1 MEDKEFDKLTPEEK
15 KARFQKAVDD
25 YNSGFVEVDYTFRS
39 VASIRVEEAMED
51 AGRVSEE
58 FKPAQIKVIYEAA
71 EADLNLEH
79 YMNPKFSASHMKFIM
94 EQEKAGKDVT
104 WLPIGKI
111 LHRSIVEK
119 PLTRDQIRR
128 IKERMQRA
136 EPKDSVIADL
146 HEKKKEAARVPKKQG
161 QQKESG
167 SMARKSRYL
176 GYMKELQKISKH
188 ERTSTKESLLDK
200 LRSMK
205 NREFTM
211 NIPVGEGAE
220 DEH

>member
-1 MEDKEFDKLTPEEK
+1 MEDKEFDQLTPEEK

-25 YNSGFVEVDYTFRS
+25 YNSGFVEVDYVFRS

-119 PLTRDQIRR
+119 PLTRDQIKR
-128 IKERMQRA
+128 IKERMLRA
-136 EPKDSVIADL
+136 ES
-146 HEKKKEAARVPKKQG
+146 
-161 QQKESG
+161 KESVLAD
-167 SMARKSRYL
+167 MARKSRYT
-176 GYMKELQKISKH
+176 GYMKGLQKIVKRK
-188 ERTSTKESLLDK
+188 EKVSTRESVLSRLKSLKDKEFH
-200 LRSMK
+200 M
-205 NREFTM
+205 T
-211 NIPVGEGAE
+211 IPVGEGAG
-220 DEH
+220 DAQ

>member
-1 MEDKEFDKLTPEEK
+1 MEDKEFDQLTPEEK

-25 YNSGFVEVDYTFRS
+25 YNSGFVEVDYVFRS

-79 YMNPKFSASHMKFIM
+79 YMNPKFSALHMKFIM
-94 EQEKAGKDVT
+94 EQEKAGNDVT

-119 PLTRDQIRR
+119 PLTRNQIKR
-128 IKERMQRA
+128 IKERMLRA
-136 EPKDSVIADL
+136 EPKESVLADL
-146 HEKKKEAARVPKKQG
+146 NEKKKETARVPKKRG
-161 QQKESG
+161 AAKEKG
-167 SMARKSRYL
+167 
-176 GYMKELQKISKH
+176 
-188 ERTSTKESLLDK
+188 ER
-200 LRSMK
+200 
-205 NREFTM
+205 
-211 NIPVGEGAE
+211 
-220 DEH
+220 

>member
-58 FKPAQIKVIYEAA
+58 FKPTQIKVIYEAA

-119 PLTRDQIRR
+119 PLT
-128 IKERMQRA
+128 
-136 EPKDSVIADL
+136 
-146 HEKKKEAARVPKKQG
+146 
-161 QQKESG
+161 
-167 SMARKSRYL
+167 
-176 GYMKELQKISKH
+176 
-188 ERTSTKESLLDK
+188 
-200 LRSMK
+200 
-205 NREFTM
+205 
-211 NIPVGEGAE
+211 
-220 DEH
+220 

>member
-79 YMNPKFSASHMKFIM
+79 YMNPKFSASHMKFINKI
-94 EQEKAGKDVT
+94 QEMHGLCSLIVTVNDNIEIIAGLGCNRNELLAICLNGAIIIHQVH
-104 WLPIGKI
+104 I
-111 LHRSIVEK
+111 SIRCK
-119 PLTRDQIRR
+119 
-128 IKERMQRA
+128 RA
-136 EPKDSVIADL
+136 ITL
-146 HEKKKEAARVPKKQG
+146 
-161 QQKESG
+161 
-167 SMARKSRYL
+167 L
-176 GYMKELQKISKH
+176 GCLSAF
-188 ERTSTKESLLDK
+188 L
-200 LRSMK
+200 
-205 NREFTM
+205 
-211 NIPVGEGAE
+211 
-220 DEH
+220 

>member
-136 EPKDSVIADL
+136 ESKDSVIADL
-146 HEKKKEAARVPKKQG
+146 HEKKKKRP
-161 QQKESG
+161 G
-167 SMARKSRYL
+167 SEETRTAK
-176 GYMKELQKISKH
+176 G
-188 ERTSTKESLLDK
+188 ERRAVVWQEKAD
-200 LRSMK
+200 
-205 NREFTM
+205 
-211 NIPVGEGAE
+211 IW
-220 DEH
+220 DI

>member
-1 MEDKEFDKLTPEEK
+1 MAEKEFDQLTPEEK
-15 KARFQKAVDD
+15 KARFQKALDD
-25 YNSGFVEVDYTFRS
+25 YNSGFVEVDYALRS
-39 VASIRVEEAMED
+39 VASIRVEEALED
-51 AGRVSEE
+51 AGRGLEE
-58 FKPAQIKVIYEAA
+58 FKPAQRRVLFEAA
-71 EADLNLEH
+71 KADLNMEH

-146 HEKKKEAARVPKKQG
+146 HEKEKRSDQG
-161 QQKESG
+161 SEETGTAK
-167 SMARKSRYL
+167 R
-176 GYMKELQKISKH
+176 
-188 ERTSTKESLLDK
+188 ERRAVVWQEKAD
-200 LRSMK
+200 
-205 NREFTM
+205 
-211 NIPVGEGAE
+211 IW
-220 DEH
+220 DI

>member
-51 AGRVSEE
+51 AGRVQEE

-71 EADLNLEH
+71 EANLNLEH

-119 PLTRDQIRR
+119 PLTRDQIKR
-128 IKERMQRA
+128 IKERMLRA
-136 EPKDSVIADL
+136 ESKESVLADL
-146 HEKKKEAARVPKKQG
+146 NEKKKETARVPKKQG
-161 QQKESG
+161 PAKEKG
-167 SMARKSRYL
+167 
-176 GYMKELQKISKH
+176 
-188 ERTSTKESLLDK
+188 ER
-200 LRSMK
+200 
-205 NREFTM
+205 
-211 NIPVGEGAE
+211 
-220 DEH
+220 

>member
-111 LHRSIVEK
+111 LLS
-119 PLTRDQIRR
+119 
-128 IKERMQRA
+128 
-136 EPKDSVIADL
+136 
-146 HEKKKEAARVPKKQG
+146 
-161 QQKESG
+161 
-167 SMARKSRYL
+167 
-176 GYMKELQKISKH
+176 
-188 ERTSTKESLLDK
+188 TS
-200 LRSMK
+200 
-205 NREFTM
+205 
-211 NIPVGEGAE
+211 
-220 DEH
+220 